1 MRPKPDV
8 SAFSGAAK
16 DPNDLLNGGDPKFPK
31 PPEAQG
37 GGKPKA
43 STMTIEVTK
52 PELTVQKLFRL
63 RWDVANALKAGAVKE
78 SATARRRGTE
88 TEIVERL
95 LRENFALASYGIA
108 IR

>member
-16 DPNDLLNGGDPKFPK
+16 DPNDFLNGGDSELPRS
-31 PPEAQG
+31 PEAQG
-37 GGKPKA
+37 AGTPRA
-43 STMTIEVTK
+43 STVTIEVTK
-52 PELTVQKLFRL
+52 PEPTVQKLFRL

-78 SATARRRGTE
+78 SATARRRVTE

-95 LRENFALASYGIA
+95 LREYYALDI
-108 IR
+108 